1 MSHIQEQNMQNI
13 EFDKFR
19 EDFVDYMKGVV
30 TKGGGSSNLVGMYGG
45 QSSLKYKRKKM
56 KLDDTVE

>member
-1 MSHIQEQNMQNI
+1 MQNI

-45 QSSLKYKRKKM
+45 
-56 KLDDTVE
+56 